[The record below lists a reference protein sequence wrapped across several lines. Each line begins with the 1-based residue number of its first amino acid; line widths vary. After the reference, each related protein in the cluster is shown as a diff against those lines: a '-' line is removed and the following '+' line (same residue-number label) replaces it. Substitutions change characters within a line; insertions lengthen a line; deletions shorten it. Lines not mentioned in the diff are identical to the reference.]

1 MTPEAIRTWLTA
13 KQVSARYEVGIA
25 TIWRWSRDR
34 DDFPK
39 PKKLGDNC
47 TRWRLAD
54 LEQWEDEREVAQ

>member
-1 MTPEAIRTWLTA
+1 MTTEKDRIFLTA
-13 KQVSARYEVGIA
+13 KQVATRYGVGIA

-47 TRWRLAD
+47 TRWCLSNLA
-54 LEQWEDEREVAQ
+54 QWEDEREVAQ